1 MLHHWASEILHTWF
15 VLHNSIEQ
23 LYIITLVLWLNE
35 VVQFKTVCVGLCSS
49 NDVAFSSFINFYN
62 LALIRAYMMTF
73 PLTFLNLALIK
84 LYMVTFLF

>member
-1 MLHHWASEILHTWF
+1 M
-15 VLHNSIEQ
+15 
-23 LYIITLVLWLNE
+23 LVLWLNE

-49 NDVAFSSFINFYN
+49 NDVAFLVIQFYN
-62 LALIRAYMMTF
+62 LALIRVYMMTF